1 VWKVSAA
8 QARQQAPAAAGSPG
22 RVVGTWMEIHAMP
35 TWLIGL
41 TIAAP
46 CYAAICRY
54 GVDSRDGRYRRVH
67 TVSGDLVTMWRAV
80 LRVASRMR
88 ELEERRAL
96 LDRPWEEDFL
106 HWARDEQGW
115 HLHGHLA
122 PPPRRRTNS
131 VTSRGWCPG
140 LPAHSHQTDRR
151 TTALPDRKPS
161 I

>member
-1 VWKVSAA
+1 
-8 QARQQAPAAAGSPG
+8 
-22 RVVGTWMEIHAMP
+22 MP

-41 TIAAP
+41 TIAGS

-54 GVDSRDGRYRRVH
+54 GVDSRDGRYRRAH
-67 TVSGDLVTMWRAV
+67 TVSGDVVTMWRAV
-80 LRVASRMR
+80 LRVASGMR

-96 LDRPWEEDFL
+96 LDRPWEEDYL

-122 PPPRRRTNS
+122 PPPQRRIKS

-140 LPAHSHQTDRR
+140 LSANSHHTDRR
-151 TTALPDRKPS
+151 ITSLVDHKPTV
-161 I
+161 